1 MKINIIRAILILLL
15 IGTFSIIFGF
25 SNQDGEQSAGIS
37 TKITKMFLENSKKYQ
52 ESNKND
58 KEIIFKRTQKI
69 IRKLAH
75 FSIYTSVG
83 FLLMLLFVTYKQ
95 LTNKKKIII
104 STIIGV
110 IYASSDEIHQKF
122 IAGRSA
128 QITDVYIDT
137 LGIILGIL
145 LVLLIVKIYEKANY
159 YYKQKKHKK
168 IEQ

>member
-168 IEQ
+168 IK

>member
-1 MKINIIRAILILLL
+1 MKININRAILILLL
-15 IGTFSIIFGF
+15 IGTFGIIFGF

-37 TKITKMFLENSKKYQ
+37 TKITRMFLENSKKYQ
-52 ESNKND
+52 ESNEND

-75 FSIYTSVG
+75 FSIYTLVG
-83 FLLMLLFVTYKQ
+83 FLLMLLFVTFNQ
-95 LTNKKKIII
+95 LTNKKRAII
-104 STIIGV
+104 STIIGI

-137 LGIILGIL
+137 LGVILGIL
-145 LVLLIVKIYEKANY
+145 LVVFIIKVYEKAKN
-159 YYKQKKHKK
+159 YYKQKDNEKV
-168 IEQ
+168 ES